1 MPKTRKIEYF
11 RKQLKVSAAGR
22 ELIAIVQQHGDEV
35 LYLINKNRPTMICW
49 QKNHGPKFIKS
60 LIDSGYEEED
70 KLVKEIEGVKIES
83 LILQMAEVL
92 QDFGSPE
99 LKMAIGKYTSTVLG
113 MLRQTNSI
121 REMIYRINNTQNA
134 VQHG

>member
-92 QDFGSPE
+92 LDFGSPE